1 MRLLVC
7 ARSCVQ
13 NFIYLLLLKRELQYA
28 APGEYE
34 ERTHDLSTQSFTTR
48 PFAVKNF

>member
-1 MRLLVC
+1 MRLSVC
-7 ARSCVQ
+7 ASSCVQ
-13 NFIYLLLLKRELQYA
+13 NLIYLLLLKRELQHA

-34 ERTHDLSTQSFTTR
+34 QRTHDLSIQSFTTR